1 MGREYPV
8 MLAPVTERSSYP
20 TSAPDL
26 RRSSLL
32 YGIAVLWLLLWTMV
46 ALIETGP
53 RVLHDPRVP
62 HWHSIVLCLISPT
75 VVGSWLVWV
84 LATRRL
90 ERPSIDPPRAW
101 FRHHLRV
108 LPLLILCYI
117 PVAYGLRFGFYEL
130 IGTNYGG
137 PPRAVI
143 VPFEAV
149 KLSLFYGLLL
159 TLMFGLLTL
168 IKRREDSE
176 RMLAIQRA
184 LAEAQ
189 LAQLQAQLRPHFLFN
204 ALNTVS
210 ALMQTDTARADRMLS
225 QLGDLLRVSLGTSRR
240 DSIPLQ
246 DELQTLQQY
255 TDIMQERFGERA
267 VVSWNIAGD
276 TLNVPLPSMLLQP
289 LLENAYKHGVERS
302 TAPVLIHVAAQ
313 RNGSSLQVK
322 IHNTGSTLA
331 SESPTPQGVGISN
344 CRERLRLLY
353 GATAELRLEEDGA
366 GGVQAI
372 VMLPCTAPAA

>member
-1 MGREYPV
+1 
-8 MLAPVTERSSYP
+8 MLAAVTERSTCP
-20 TSAPDL
+20 TAAPDL
-26 RRSSLL
+26 RRSPLL
-32 YGIAVLWLLLWTMV
+32 YGIAVLWWLLWTMV
-46 ALIETGP
+46 ALIEAGP

-62 HWHSIVLCLISPT
+62 HWHTLVVILLSPT
-75 VVGSWLVWV
+75 VVGVWFVWV

-90 ERPSIDPPRAW
+90 ERLSIDPPRAW

-108 LPLLILCYI
+108 LPLLILGYI
-117 PVAYGLRFGFYEL
+117 PVVYGLRLGFYEL

-137 PPRAVI
+137 PPRVLI
-143 VPFEAV
+143 IPFEAV
-149 KLSLFYGLLL
+149 KISLFYGLLL
-159 TLMFGLLTL
+159 TLMFGLLML
-168 IKRREDSE
+168 VKRREDSE
-176 RMLAIQRA
+176 RMLAVQRA

-225 QLGDLLRVSLGTSRR
+225 QLGDLLRMSLGTPRR
-240 DSIPLQ
+240 DAIPLQ
-246 DELQTLQQY
+246 EELQILQKY

-267 VVSWNIAGD
+267 VVSWNVAGD
-276 TLNVPLPSMLLQP
+276 TLDMPLPSMLLQP
-289 LLENAYKHGVERS
+289 LLENAYKHGVERN
-302 TAPVLIHVAAQ
+302 TAPVFIDIHAE
-313 RNGSSLQVK
+313 RNGASLQVK

-331 SESPTPQGVGISN
+331 PESPATNGVGITN

-353 GATAELRLEEDGA
+353 GEAAQLRLEEDDA

-372 VMLPCTAPAA
+372 VMLPCPAPAA